1 MAFRP
6 NVTNEQINSQQSV
19 FSQYGQAQPET
30 TGRPLAQR
38 QAENDGLFHAG
49 EMLDISGM
57 DGVREPEYKPLPA
70 GIYDVSVTKIT
81 YKDYMPT
88 RPDAKL
94 PACDQMVVNLKV
106 LAPDGR
112 EGFARAN
119 FFFTKKSPAQV
130 KKLYDFYV
138 SVGAMKAGD
147 TKIPVGAEVEGAVG
161 RAKIV
166 IHEYNGKQY
175 NEVHYFIAPPKDDLP
190 F

>member
-30 TGRPLAQR
+30 TGRPLTQR
-38 QAENDGLFHAG
+38 QEESNETFHAG

-57 DGVREPEYKPLPA
+57 DGVREPEYKPLPE
-70 GIYDVSVTKIT
+70 GIYDVSVTKISYT
-81 YKDYMPT
+81 DYMPT

-94 PACDQMVVNLKV
+94 PACDKMVVNLKV

-119 FFFTKKSPAQV
+119 FFLVRRPSQV

-166 IHEYNGKQY
+166 VHEYNGKQY